1 MHTNAGE
8 QSGDA
13 TVSAHAVFE
22 ATLDVTEEHI
32 YGSGGT
38 SICYQFD
45 VQAFDIGFGIW
56 CGLPP
61 RGQPARAHVFSAPK
75 LDAKRLRADT

>member
-1 MHTNAGE
+1 M
-8 QSGDA
+8 
-13 TVSAHAVFE
+13 SAHAVFE

-38 SICYQFD
+38 YICYQFD

-56 CGLPP
+56 CGPLP
-61 RGQPARAHVFSAPK
+61 RGKPARARVLSAPK
-75 LDAKRLRADT
+75 LDTKFVRADS